1 MEPDFGLTGRQLCH
15 LTWTVI
21 MDTSTVVDLG
31 RQALWITV
39 LISAPLLGIALLVG
53 LIIGVLQ
60 AATSI
65 NEATLSFIPKL
76 AAMAITL
83 AVVGGWQLATL
94 VDYTRALFQRIPGL
108 FT

>member
-15 LTWTVI
+15 LTWIVI

-39 LISAPLLGIALLVG
+39 LISAPLLGVALLVG
-53 LIIGVLQ
+53 LIIGV
-60 AATSI
+60 
-65 NEATLSFIPKL
+65 PKL
-76 AAMAITL
+76 AALAITL
-83 AVVGGWQLATL
+83 AVVGGWQLTTL